1 MVAYKNLYTRLLIYL
16 YYYKTSLMIF
26 LNDIQFN
33 SINSFINSV
42 EPLVYRDSELLYRK
56 TILPCCDLLGHNF
69 IIVLS
74 ESLRKLTVV
83 FFWCRTKINGQ
94 PRTPTRLLRSVLLLL
109 PYFRVIL
116 GITLSF
122 KMAASSSYHVQYR
135 PDPT

>member
-1 MVAYKNLYTRLLIYL
+1 
-16 YYYKTSLMIF
+16 MI
-26 LNDIQFN
+26 FN

-56 TILPCCDLLGHNF
+56 TILPCSDLLGHNF

-74 ESLRKLTVV
+74 ESLRKLTGF

-109 PYFRVIL
+109 HVPYFRVIL

-122 KMAASSSYHVQYR
+122 KMAASSSYHVAIFKNWFLLL
-135 PDPT
+135 